1 MIIEKI
7 NRAEAFRYVGIKGIP
22 DSATLQ
28 LADECEKVLL
38 AEMTPKFCWS
48 YAAISEYTENK
59 IKLSGYSLELT
70 GNDVS
75 AHLKDCCGVV
85 LMCATLGNNV
95 DKLLRQVQTQ
105 DMAKAVILDAMASA
119 TIEQV
124 CDEAEKEIS
133 ARLENKHFTWRF
145 SPGYGD
151 FPLDVQK
158 DFLSALNAQ
167 KVIGV
172 CVSQSGILTPTKSV
186 TAVIGVHEK
195 SIEKE
200 KHSCESCN
208 MRDRCNYRK
217 TGGSCSEKG

>member
-1 MIIEKI
+1 MIIREI
-7 NRAEAFRYVGIKGIP
+7 NRAEAFRYIGIKDTP
-22 DSATLQ
+22 DNATML
-28 LADECEKVLL
+28 LADECEKMLL
-38 AEMTPKFCWS
+38 AEIAPKFCWA
-48 YAAISEYTENK
+48 YADILQHTQTQV
-59 IKLSGYSLELT
+59 KLSGYTLSLT

-75 AHLKDCCGVV
+75 AHLKGCHGVV

-119 TIEQV
+119 SIEQV

-158 DFLSALNAQ
+158 EFLSALNTQ

-172 CVSQSGILTPTKSV
+172 CVNRSGMLIPTKSV
-186 TAVIGVHEK
+186 TAVIGVYEK
-195 SIEKE
+195 PIEKE
-200 KHSCESCN
+200 KHGCERCN

-217 TGGSCSEKG
+217 TGGTCNEKG

>member
-1 MIIEKI
+1 VIITSI
-7 NRAEAFRYVGIKGIP
+7 NRAEAFRYLGIKGTP
-22 DSATLQ
+22 DNATLQ
-28 LADECEKVLL
+28 LADECEKMLL
-38 AEMTPKFCWS
+38 AEMTPKFCWT
-48 YAAISEYTENK
+48 YVDISEYSDTSV
-59 IKLSGYSLELT
+59 KLSGYTLSLD
-70 GNDVS
+70 GNDIS
-75 AHLKDCCGVV
+75 SHLDGCHGVV

-95 DKLLRQVQTQ
+95 DMLLRKTQAQ

-119 TIEQV
+119 AIEQV

-151 FPLDVQK
+151 FPIAVQK
-158 DFLSALNAQ
+158 DFLLALNAQ
-167 KVIGV
+167 KVIGL
-172 CVSQSGILTPTKSV
+172 CASQSGMLTPTKSV

-195 SIEKE
+195 SVQQQ

-217 TGGSCSEKG
+217 TGGTCQ

>member
-1 MIIEKI
+1 MIITSI
-7 NRAEAFRYVGIKGIP
+7 NCTEAFRYLGIKGTP
-22 DSATLQ
+22 DKATLQ
-28 LADECEKVLL
+28 LADECEKILL
-38 AEMTPKFCWS
+38 AEMTPKFCWT
-48 YAAISEYTENK
+48 YAAISKHSNNAV
-59 IKLSGYSLELT
+59 KLSGYTLTLE

-75 AHLKDCCGVV
+75 AHLDDCCGVI
-85 LMCATLGNNV
+85 LFAATLGNNV
-95 DKLLRQVQTQ
+95 DMLLRKTQAQ

-119 TIEQV
+119 AIEQV

-133 ARLENKHFTWRF
+133 VCLENKHFTWRY

-151 FPLDVQK
+151 FPIEVQK

-172 CVSQSGILTPTKSV
+172 CTNSSGMLTPTKSV

-195 SIEKE
+195 SVQNK
-200 KHSCESCN
+200 KHNCESCN

-217 TGGSCSEKG
+217 TGGTCQ

>member
-1 MIIEKI
+1 MIITSI
-7 NRAEAFRYVGIKGIP
+7 NRTEAFRYLGIKGTP
-22 DSATLQ
+22 DNATLQ
-28 LADECEKVLL
+28 LADECEKMLL
-38 AEMTPKFCWS
+38 AEMTPKFCWI
-48 YAAISEYTENK
+48 YAEISEYSDNSV
-59 IKLSGYSLELT
+59 KLSGYTLSLD
-70 GNDVS
+70 GNDIS
-75 AHLKDCCGVV
+75 AHLDGCHGVV

-95 DKLLRQVQTQ
+95 DMLLRKTQTQ

-119 TIEQV
+119 AIEQV

-151 FPLDVQK
+151 FPIAVQK
-158 DFLSALNAQ
+158 DFLLALNAQ
-167 KVIGV
+167 KVIGL
-172 CVSQSGILTPTKSV
+172 CASQSGMLTPTKSV

-195 SIEKE
+195 SVQQQ

-217 TGGSCSEKG
+217 TGGTCQ

>member
-1 MIIEKI
+1 MIIKEI
-7 NRAEAFRYVGIKGIP
+7 NRTEAFRYLGIKGVP
-22 DSATLQ
+22 DNATIQ
-28 LADECEKVLL
+28 LADECEKILL
-38 AEMTPKFCWS
+38 AEMIPKFCWS
-48 YAAISEYTENK
+48 YAEISEHSDTSV
-59 IKLSGYSLELT
+59 KLSGYTLSLD
-70 GNDVS
+70 GNDIS
-75 AHLKDCCGVV
+75 AHLDGCIGVV

-95 DKLLRQVQTQ
+95 DMLLRKTQAQ

-119 TIEQV
+119 AIEQV

-151 FPLDVQK
+151 FPIEVQK
-158 DFLSALNAQ
+158 DFLTALNAQ
-167 KVIGV
+167 KVIGL
-172 CVSQSGILTPTKSV
+172 CAGQSGMLTPTKSV

-195 SIEKE
+195 SVQQQ

-217 TGGSCSEKG
+217 TGGTCQ

>member
-1 MIIEKI
+1 MIINEI
-7 NRAEAFRYVGIKGIP
+7 NRTEAFRYLGIKGTP
-22 DSATLQ
+22 DNATLQ
-28 LADECEKVLL
+28 LADACEKMLL

-48 YAAISEYTENK
+48 YTEISDCQDNSVS
-59 IKLSGYSLELT
+59 LSGYTLSLD
-70 GNDVS
+70 GNDIS
-75 AHLKDCCGVV
+75 AHLEGCSGAV
-85 LMCATLGNNV
+85 LLAATLGNNV
-95 DKLLRQVQTQ
+95 DMLLRKTQTL

-119 TIEQV
+119 AIERV

-151 FPLDVQK
+151 FPIAVQK
-158 DFLSALNAQ
+158 DFLTVLNAQ
-167 KVIGV
+167 KVIGL
-172 CVSQSGILTPTKSV
+172 CASQSGMLTPTKSV

-195 SIEKE
+195 SVQQQ

-217 TGGSCSEKG
+217 TGGTCQ